1 MSTSGTKEFGGSP
14 PTIDEL
20 RKELARQRADA
31 QATRERAQEL
41 AEGQR
46 QIQSLYLLTDRLQRA
61 TSLDDIYT
69 AALDAILSG
78 LRCDRA
84 SILLYDSSQV
94 MRFVAWRG
102 LSDEYRRAAEGHSP
116 WRPDDREPTPIG
128 FGNIEDV
135 ELDPRLKERIRLE
148 GIRAAA
154 FIPLVSD
161 DRLIGKFMTYFD
173 TLHEFRDD
181 EMALSIT
188 IARQLAFALQRHRSV
203 QALLDAQRQLALA
216 GRRKDEFI
224 ATLAHELR
232 NPLAPITN
240 AIALLTRDD
249 AATPLQK
256 EARALIERQTA
267 RLTRLVDDLLD
278 VSRITSGRVQLK
290 RAHITLES
298 VIERVVETARPMLE
312 REQHRLFVHHV
323 PDPIW
328 VYADAARLEQ
338 VVVNLLSN
346 AAKYTPPGG
355 IIRIESQLEG
365 ETACIA
371 VTDNGIGIDADLL
384 PQVFDL
390 FTQSER
396 SLDRS
401 RGGLGVGLSVV
412 DGLVKMHG
420 GKVEVTSE
428 VGRGSRFVVRL
439 AAVPAPAIATPGV
452 LPSASASARR
462 TPLTTARPHGLKLQI
477 VDDNVDAA
485 ESLRLLLGA
494 NGHHIAV
501 SHDGPSALE
510 QAAAF
515 EPEVVFLD
523 IGLPGIDGYEVARR
537 MRQIPALAGALIVA
551 MTGYGQPDDLK
562 RSLAAGFDRH
572 LIKPVDPDAIEH
584 LLDQAGKPATA

>member
-1 MSTSGTKEFGGSP
+1 MSSTGAKEFGAAP

-20 RKELARQRADA
+20 RLELARQRAEA
-31 QATRERAQEL
+31 QATREQAHAL

-46 QIQSLYLLTDRLQRA
+46 QVQSLYLLTDRLQRA
-61 TSLDDIYT
+61 ASIDDIYT

-84 SILLYDSSQV
+84 SILLYDDAQV
-94 MRFVAWRG
+94 MRFVAWRE

-116 WRPDDREPTPIG
+116 WRPDDRDPTPIG

-135 ELDPRLKERIRLE
+135 ELDAKLKERIRLE

-161 DRLIGKFMTYFD
+161 GRLIGKFMTYFD
-173 TLHEFRDD
+173 SLHEFRDD
-181 EMALSIT
+181 EMTLSIT

-224 ATLAHELR
+224 AMLAHELR

-240 AIALLTRDD
+240 AIALLTRDP
-249 AATPLQK
+249 AATPLQQ

-290 RAHITLES
+290 RAHVTLES
-298 VIERVVETARPMLE
+298 IIERAIETARPLLE
-312 REQHRLFVHHV
+312 REHHRLSVHHGA
-323 PDPIW
+323 DSIW
-328 VYADAARLEQ
+328 LYADATRLEQ

-355 IIRIESQLEG
+355 AIRIESYLEG
-365 ETACIA
+365 ETAVLSVA
-371 VTDNGIGIDADLL
+371 DNGIGIDAELL
-384 PQVFDL
+384 PHVFDL

-396 SLDRS
+396 TLDRS

-412 DGLVKMHG
+412 DGLVRMHG
-420 GKVEVTSE
+420 GKVEVSST
-428 VGRGSRFVVRL
+428 VGSGSCFVIRMP
-439 AAVPAPAIATPGV
+439 AAPAPAIAAPGV
-452 LPSASASARR
+452 VPPPRR
-462 TPLTTARPHGLKLQI
+462 EPRPDARPQRQRVLI

-485 ESLRLLLGA
+485 ESLKLLLGTE
-494 NGHHIAV
+494 GRVIEV
-501 SHDGPSALE
+501 SHDGQSALE
-510 QAAAF
+510 RAGAMR
-515 EPEVVFLD
+515 PDVIFLD
-523 IGLPGIDGYEVARR
+523 IGLPGLDGYEVARR
-537 MRQIPALAGALIVA
+537 LRGLPELAGTLIVA

-562 RSLAAGFDRH
+562 RSLDAGFDRH
-572 LIKPVDPDAIEH
+572 LVKPVDPDAIEH
-584 LLDQAGKPATA
+584 LLDQTGKPAN

>member
-1 MSTSGTKEFGGSP
+1 MSTTGTQEFGRGP

-20 RKELARQRADA
+20 RVELARQRAEA
-31 QATRERAQEL
+31 EKTRERALEL
-41 AEGQR
+41 AEGNR
-46 QIQSLYLLTDRLQRA
+46 RIQSLYLLTDRLQRA
-61 TSLDDIYT
+61 TTLDSIYT

-84 SILLYDSSQV
+84 SILLYDDSLV

-102 LSDEYRRAAEGHSP
+102 LSEGYRRVAEGHSP
-116 WRPDDREPTPIG
+116 WKPDDREPTPIG

-135 ELDPRLKERIRLE
+135 ELAPRLKERIREE

-154 FIPLVSD
+154 FIPLIAD

-173 TLHEFRDD
+173 SLHEFSDD

-203 QALLDAQRQLALA
+203 QALFEAQRQLALA

-224 ATLAHELR
+224 AMLAHELR

-240 AIALLTRDD
+240 AIALLAREPSTS
-249 AATPLQK
+249 PLQQ

-290 RAHITLES
+290 RAHVTLDSIVES
-298 VIERVVETARPMLE
+298 AIETARPLLE
-312 REQHRLFVHHV
+312 RESHRLGVHAAA
-323 PDPIW
+323 DAIW
-328 VYADAARLEQ
+328 LYADPTRLEQ
-338 VVVNLLSN
+338 VLVNLLSN

-355 IIRIESQLEG
+355 EIRVETQLDD
-365 ETACIA
+365 ETA
-371 VTDNGIGIDADLL
+371 VLSVSDSGVGIDAELL
-384 PQVFDL
+384 PQIFEL

-428 VGRGSRFVVRL
+428 VGAGSRFVVRL
-439 AAVPAPAIATPGV
+439 PAVPAPAIATPGV
-452 LPSASASARR
+452 APPQRR
-462 TPLTTARPHGLKLQI
+462 EPKQCAAAHRLRILI

-485 ESLRLLLGA
+485 DSLRLLLGA
-494 NGHHIAV
+494 NGHRIAV
-501 SHDGPSALE
+501 SHDGKAALE
-510 QAAAF
+510 HAATLL
-515 EPEVVFLD
+515 PDVIFLD
-523 IGLPGIDGYEVARR
+523 IGLPGLDGYEVARR
-537 MRQIPALAGALIVA
+537 LRQLPALAGTLIVA

-562 RSLAAGFDRH
+562 RSLEAGFDRH
-572 LIKPVDPDAIEH
+572 LVKPVDPAAIEH
-584 LLDQAGKPATA
+584 LLDQVGKPATA

>member
-1 MSTSGTKEFGGSP
+1 MDPDMSSTG
-14 PTIDEL
+14 TIDEL
-20 RKELARQRADA
+20 RVELARQRAEA
-31 QATRERAQEL
+31 NATRERAREL
-41 AEGQR
+41 AEGNR
-46 QIQSLYLLTDRLQRA
+46 QVRSLYLLTDRLQRA
-61 TSLDDIYT
+61 TTLDDIHM

-84 SILLYDSSQV
+84 SILLYDAAQV

-116 WRPDDREPTPIG
+116 WRPDDRDPTPIG

-135 ELDPRLKERIRLE
+135 ELDAKLKERIRLE

-154 FIPLVSD
+154 FIPLVAD
-161 DRLIGKFMTYFD
+161 GKLIGKFMTYFD
-173 TLHEFRDD
+173 SLHEFSDD

-188 IARQLAFALQRHRSV
+188 IARQLAFALQRHRSM
-203 QALLDAQRQLALA
+203 QALVDAQRQLATA
-216 GRRKDEFI
+216 ARRKDEFI
-224 ATLAHELR
+224 AMLAHELR

-249 AATPLQK
+249 SATPVQK

-290 RAHITLES
+290 RAHVKLED
-298 VIERVVETARPMLE
+298 VIERAIETARPMLE
-312 REQHRLFVHHV
+312 SERHRLTLHLAT
-323 PDPIW
+323 DPIW
-328 VYADAARLEQ
+328 VYADATRLEQ

-346 AAKYTPPGG
+346 AAKYTPSGG
-355 IIRIESQLEG
+355 SIRVESHAEG
-365 ETACIA
+365 ETAVLS
-371 VTDNGIGIDADLL
+371 VTDNGIGIDAELL

-390 FTQSER
+390 FTQSQR
-396 SLDRS
+396 TLDRS

-420 GKVEVTSE
+420 GQVEVASK
-428 VGRGSRFVVRL
+428 VGEGSRFLIRL
-439 AAVPAPAIATPGV
+439 PAVPAPAFATPGV
-452 LPSASASARR
+452 VPAPRREPGLLSARSLR
-462 TPLTTARPHGLKLQI
+462 LLI

-485 ESLRLLLGA
+485 ESLRLLLGE
-494 NGHHIAV
+494 NGHRIAV
-501 SHDGPSALE
+501 SHDGQSALDT
-510 QAAAF
+510 AVALK
-515 EPEVVFLD
+515 PDVIFLD

-537 MRQIPALAGALIVA
+537 LRLDPTLAGTLIVA
-551 MTGYGQPDDLK
+551 MTGYGQPEDLK
-562 RSLAAGFDRH
+562 RSLAAGCDRH
-572 LIKPVDPDAIEH
+572 LVKPVDPDAIEH

>member
-1 MSTSGTKEFGGSP
+1 MSSTGTEEFGGSA

-20 RKELARQRADA
+20 RVELARQRAEA
-31 QATRERAQEL
+31 QATRARAHQL

-46 QIQSLYLLTDRLQRA
+46 QVQSLYLLTDRLQRA
-61 TSLDDIYT
+61 TGIDDIHT
-69 AALDAILSG
+69 AALDAIVSG

-84 SILLYDSSQV
+84 SILLYDDARV
-94 MRFVAWRG
+94 MRLVAWRG
-102 LSDEYRRAAEGHSP
+102 LSEEYRRAAEGHSP
-116 WRPDDREPTPIG
+116 WRPDDPDPTPIG
-128 FGNIEDV
+128 FGNIERVDLDV
-135 ELDPRLKERIRLE
+135 KLKERIRLE

-154 FIPLVSD
+154 FIPLVTD
-161 DRLIGKFMTYFD
+161 GRLIGKFMTCFD
-173 TLHEFRDD
+173 SLHEFRDD
-181 EMALSIT
+181 EMSLSIT
-188 IARQLAFALQRHRSV
+188 IARQLAFALQRHRST
-203 QALLDAQRQLALA
+203 QELYEAQRQLALA

-224 ATLAHELR
+224 AMLAHELR

-240 AIALLTRDD
+240 AIALLTRD
-249 AATPLQK
+249 ASATPLQQ

-290 RAHITLES
+290 REYVTLES
-298 VIERVVETARPMLE
+298 VIERAVETARPMLE
-312 REQHRLFVHHV
+312 RERHQLTVHHGA
-323 PDPIW
+323 DPIW
-328 VYADAARLEQ
+328 LYADATRLEQ

-355 IIRIESQLEG
+355 AIRIESHLEG
-365 ETACIA
+365 ETAVLSVA
-371 VTDNGIGIDADLL
+371 DNGIGIDAELL

-396 SLDRS
+396 TLDRS

-428 VGRGSRFVVRL
+428 VGNGSRFVIRMP
-439 AAVPAPAIATPGV
+439 AVPAPAIATPGV
-452 LPSASASARR
+452 APAPRR
-462 TPLTTARPHGLKLQI
+462 ESKPDGRAQHQRVLI

-485 ESLRLLLGA
+485 ESLRLLLGMD
-494 NGHHIAV
+494 GRQIAV
-501 SHDGPSALE
+501 SHDGQSALE
-510 QAAAF
+510 QAQALQ
-515 EPEVVFLD
+515 PDVIFLD
-523 IGLPGIDGYEVARR
+523 IGLPGLDGYEVARR
-537 MRQIPALAGALIVA
+537 LRRIPALSGTLIVA

-572 LIKPVDPDAIEH
+572 LVKPVDPDAIEH
-584 LLDQAGKPATA
+584 LLDQTGKPAA

>member
-1 MSTSGTKEFGGSP
+1 MSTTGAKEFGGVP

-20 RKELARQRADA
+20 RVELALQRAEA
-31 QATRERAQEL
+31 LATRERAREL

-46 QIQSLYLLTDRLQRA
+46 QVQSLYLLTDRLQRA
-61 TSLDDIYT
+61 ATIEDIYT
-69 AALDAILSG
+69 AALDAIMSG

-84 SILLYDSSQV
+84 SILLYDASQV

-102 LSDEYRRAAEGHSP
+102 LSDEYRRVAEGHSP

-135 ELDPRLKERIRLE
+135 ELDARLKERIRLE

-161 DRLIGKFMTYFD
+161 GKLIGKFMTYFD
-173 TLHEFRDD
+173 SLHEFRDD
-181 EMALSIT
+181 EMALSVT

-224 ATLAHELR
+224 AMLAHELR

-240 AIALLTRDD
+240 AIALLARDES
-249 AATPLQK
+249 ASPLQNQ
-256 EARALIERQTA
+256 ARALIERQTA

-290 RAHITLES
+290 RTHVTLES
-298 VIERVVETARPMLE
+298 IIERAVETSRPLIE
-312 REQHRLFVHHV
+312 RERHRLTVHDA
-323 PDPIW
+323 PDLIW
-328 VYADAARLEQ
+328 LYADATRLEQ
-338 VVVNLLSN
+338 VIVNLLSN

-355 IIRIESQLEG
+355 EIRIESHVED
-365 ETACIA
+365 ETA
-371 VTDNGIGIDADLL
+371 VLSVSDNGIGIDAELL

-420 GKVEVTSE
+420 GQVEVTST
-428 VGRGSRFVVRL
+428 VGAGSRFLVRL
-439 AAVPAPAIATPGV
+439 PAVPAPAIATPGV
-452 LPSASASARR
+452 APAPPPEARATLHER
-462 TPLTTARPHGLKLQI
+462 RLRVLI

-485 ESLRLLLGA
+485 ESLRMLLDSS
-494 NGHHIAV
+494 GHRIAV
-501 SHDGPSALE
+501 SHDGQAALE
-510 QAAAF
+510 HAAALQ
-515 EPEVVFLD
+515 PDVIFLD

-537 MRQIPALAGALIVA
+537 LRRNPTLAATLIVA

-562 RSLAAGFDRH
+562 RSLDAGFDRH
-572 LIKPVDPDAIEH
+572 LVKPVDPAAIEH
-584 LLDQAGKPATA
+584 LLDQVGAPSA